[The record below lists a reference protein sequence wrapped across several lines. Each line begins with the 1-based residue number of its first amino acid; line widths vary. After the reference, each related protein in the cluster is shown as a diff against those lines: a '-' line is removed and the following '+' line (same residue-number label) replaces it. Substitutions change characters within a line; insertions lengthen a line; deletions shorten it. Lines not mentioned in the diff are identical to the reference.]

1 MTDYR
6 LRNPNLLYAARGNRP
21 LDWRTVAIL
30 GVIAVVVTAG
40 VVGHLAERFNAAI
53 PDSTIAQQPGPVP
66 AVQIAT
72 PGAARSGS

>member
-6 LRNPNLLYAARGNRP
+6 MRNHDLLYAVRSKRA

-30 GVIAVVVTAG
+30 GVIAVVVTVG
-40 VVGHLAERFNAAI
+40 VVGHLAERFNAAT
-53 PDSTIAQQPGPVP
+53 SGSAVARQPGPAP

-72 PGAARSGS
+72 PGAVESGS